1 MKLLALVIWLWL
13 VVWLTF
19 MLTQRPNFMSDDA
32 IIEPSE
38 ITSSFNR
45 NVSLDMG
52 KTQKLYNI
60 VQALA

>member
-1 MKLLALVIWLWL
+1 MKLLALVIWLRL